1 MESAE
6 DLQNSEI
13 TALKSIYAEQFLECP
28 ASNVWKG
35 APKQPEFILKV
46 VHPDESHADK
56 IYFHLH
62 VKFPKTYPLLAYP
75 IFTIQK
81 PIQGLTSSHVTKLAQ
96 AIHAEAQNQKG
107 SEMVFQIVTFAQDWL
122 SDNIKPPAEVVGSL
136 ATLMSQRALE
146 EERAR
151 KEREQLE
158 AEQELERVQQR
169 AQRLTQEIEAD
180 AQRQELE
187 KQKHYKARRRAE
199 SDATEVPPAGDT
211 PTETFAQEVRVRDI
225 NFHTVKLFHPKR
237 ECLGMTYL
245 AEPVCDDVHATLPL
259 ELYVVTF
266 ESQYYSTSQGRK
278 KLKQL
283 ELDIQKLI
291 SVRHE
296 NLVSLYAAKLAM
308 PHAMS
313 ESTRLAILCEQRPP
327 VTLLDVLENC
337 DTLKEERATEYLLQI
352 LSALQAI
359 HEKDL
364 IHRGLNLRCICLG
377 SDNSQSR
384 TKIVKVRKACYYGR
398 LLDLHRSNP
407 FGLNVPN
414 GDESAIPEAWLPKD
428 AVDSPLLY
436 TRSRDI
442 HCAGVVLLQML
453 LGRDV
458 MQRFGV
464 PQLAL
469 QACDISP
476 TLYQV
481 ASSMLTSGRKKAA
494 SCHSLIR
501 ELSGSII
508 SPGIRIR
515 DRAITFSDVR
525 TPVVPHNFS
534 GSPEEYFAMPA
545 QRTRHSSRWKEDWEE
560 LELLGKGAFGS
571 VVKARNKID
580 SRIYA
585 VKKVKLRA
593 TQKDTKIFREVNALS
608 RLSHRFIV
616 RYYTTWVET
625 SDPFATPLSSG
636 SDSEESGT
644 ENGMISFRAGK
655 RKDDF
660 SNDPFSID
668 LDDLQSGAGSKSSF
682 PSIHFT
688 RSGSS
693 KQADNETDNEYD
705 DNDSDEADP
714 NFLELL
720 DNGQANGNGSAS
732 PALTVVQE
740 FVERQTLK
748 ERIAEGLSEDEAWRL
763 FMQIVDALV
772 HMSSLGILHRD
783 IKLTNIFIDGKGDC
797 KVGDFGLATSSL
809 AAVDPSDVAPGVVG
823 SDDMTL
829 EVGTRLY
836 IAPEVQSHKNG
847 PRRSPNK
854 ADMYSLG
861 IVFFEMNYMFS
872 TGAERIAVIEMLRK
886 PEIIFPSGWDPHRVR
901 QREIIHW
908 LLQHDPN
915 ERPSALE
922 LSQSPLLPPRVEDEY
937 FRGAIRM
944 MAKQDSPHYQA
955 VLSALF
961 NQQSKPSRAFLYD
974 KESRLPEHA
983 SLNDIVEQTLT
994 SIFQLHGAVHMEPLQ
1009 LMPAMNPENEHNRVL
1024 LLDRHGEVVA
1034 LPNDAL
1040 VPFARLAA
1048 RDRMRRVKRFHVGNV
1063 YRPNVTAGHPK
1074 STKAAV
1080 FDIISPDMECGPAAA
1095 IAESLAIVNKCL
1107 DSFPGIGQDYEIQV
1121 SHSMILEYIF
1131 HGIPEDTRQPV
1142 LNILTRTK
1150 SSWPQKRTLLLN
1162 RGLLRS
1168 TADELEIL
1176 SETYNDV
1183 ESVIVKLEKASS
1195 SVLALIN
1202 PAIKEVKR
1210 VLEYATGLG
1219 VSRRIHFRPLML
1231 GTHNAPF
1238 KDGVCFE
1245 VTRRGKRTDI
1255 LAAGGRYDSMIR
1267 QFTPPD
1273 PKSDSFCAMGF
1284 QLAIDK
1290 ITSALA
1296 AFQST
1301 SVRNLVK
1308 EQRSFGFWSPRRCDV
1323 YIVSYHP
1330 GYLLDRLEV
1339 AALLWANDISAD
1351 VMYESGL
1358 PDSEDES
1365 HADLCS
1371 REGILFTVVPRP
1383 RTIKREQAAFKVRNM
1398 LKGTEYDISRAELV
1412 GWLQQ
1417 QIAEQKKVDS
1427 STSGVSAV
1435 PDLPIGPVAMAKEN
1449 SSASDIQL
1457 LLPGETKKQLKRSKQ
1472 MFMDRAFDTASE
1484 LKSSI
1489 QTGLPVIAVDVPS
1502 LVFEAL
1508 VRDASWVT
1516 DEDTWK
1522 AILAGLPSQH
1532 SGYGNQIR
1540 DAVARR
1546 KAEGR
1551 RFVLLFAVREER
1563 LQVLDLS

>member
-6 DLQNSEI
+6 ELQQSEI
-13 TALKSIYAEQFLECP
+13 TALKSIYADQFVECP
-28 ASNVWKG
+28 PSNVWKG
-35 APKQPEFILKV
+35 APKQPEFIIKV
-46 VHPDESHADK
+46 VHPDETHANK

-62 VKFPKTYPLLAYP
+62 VKFPKTYPLMAYP
-75 IFTIQK
+75 IFTIRK
-81 PIQGLTSSHVTKLAQ
+81 PFEGLTSSHVTKLSQ
-96 AIHAEAQNQKG
+96 AIHAEAQKQKG

-122 SDNIKPPAEVVGSL
+122 NDNVKPALEPVGSL
-136 ATLMSQRALE
+136 AMLMSQRALE

-158 AEQELERVQQR
+158 AEQELERVQQL
-169 AQRLTQEIEAD
+169 AQQLTEEIQAD

-187 KQKHYKARRRAE
+187 KQKNIKARKRAE
-199 SDATEVPPAGDT
+199 SDATEVPSSGDT
-211 PTETFAQEVRVRDI
+211 PMETFSQEIRVRDVA
-225 NFHTVKLFHPKR
+225 FHTVKLFHPKR
-237 ECLGMTYL
+237 ECLGVTYL
-245 AEPVCDDVHATLPL
+245 AEPVCDDVNVTLPL
-259 ELYVVTF
+259 ELHVYTF
-266 ESQYYSTSQGRK
+266 EASYYTTSQGRK

-283 ELDIQKLI
+283 ESDIQKLI
-291 SVRHE
+291 TIRHE
-296 NLVSLYAAKLAM
+296 NLISVYAVKLTM
-308 PHAMS
+308 PHTS
-313 ESTRLAILCEQRPP
+313 DPTRLAILCEQRPSM
-327 VTLLDVLENC
+327 TLLDVLENC
-337 DTLKEERATEYLLQI
+337 DTLREERTTEYLLQV

-359 HEKDL
+359 HEADL
-364 IHRGLNLRCICLG
+364 IHRGLDLRCICLAN
-377 SDNSQSR
+377 DDSQSK
-384 TKIVKVRKACYYGR
+384 TKLVKIRKACYYGK

-407 FGLNVPN
+407 FGYNVPN
-414 GDESAIPEAWLPKD
+414 GEEPQIPDTWLPKD

-442 HCAGVVLLQML
+442 HCAGVVVLQML

-458 MQRFGV
+458 MQRFID
-464 PQLAL
+464 PQAAL
-469 QACDISP
+469 HACDISP

-481 ASSMLTSGRKKAA
+481 TSSMLTSGKKKAV
-494 SCHSLIR
+494 SCYSLIR

-508 SPGIRIR
+508 SPGIRMR
-515 DRAITFSDVR
+515 DRAITFSDVK
-525 TPVVPHNFS
+525 TPVPYNMS
-534 GSPEEYFAMPA
+534 ASPEEYFTVPA

-585 VKKVKLRA
+585 VKKVRLRA
-593 TQKDTKIFREVNALS
+593 TQKDTRIFREVNALS
-608 RLSHRFIV
+608 RLNHRFIV

-636 SDSEESGT
+636 SDTEEDGT
-644 ENGMISFRAGK
+644 EDGLTSVASRRRREN
-655 RKDDF
+655 F

-668 LDDLQSGAGSKSSF
+668 LDDLESGAGSKSSF

-693 KQADNETDNEYD
+693 RADNETDND
-705 DNDSDEADP
+705 DEDNGSDESDQ
-714 NFLELL
+714 NFFALL
-720 DNGQANGNGSAS
+720 DTNGNGVPS
-732 PALTVVQE
+732 PAVSRTLYIQME

-809 AAVDPSDVAPGVVG
+809 AAVDPSDVAPGIVG

-847 PRRSPNK
+847 PRRNQNK

-872 TGAERIAVIEMLRK
+872 TGAERIAVLEDLRK
-886 PEIIFPSGWDPHRVR
+886 PQIIFPAGWEPHRAR
-901 QREIIHW
+901 QREIINW

-915 ERPSALE
+915 ARPSALE

-961 NQQSKPSRAFLYD
+961 NQASKPARTFLYD

-994 SIFQLHGAVHMEPLQ
+994 GIFQLHGAVHMEPLL
-1009 LMPAMNPENEHNRVL
+1009 LMPAMDPENEHNRVL

-1048 RDRMRRVKRFHVGNV
+1048 RDKMRRVKRFHVGNV
-1063 YRPNVTAGHPK
+1063 YRPNVTTGHPK
-1074 STKAAV
+1074 YTKAAV
-1080 FDIISPDMECGPAAA
+1080 FDIISPDLEYGPIAA
-1095 IAESLAIVNKCL
+1095 IAESIAIVNKCL
-1107 DSFPGIGQDYEIQV
+1107 DSFPGIGQDYEIHV
-1121 SHSMILEYIF
+1121 SHSKVPDLIF
-1131 HGIPEDTRQPV
+1131 HGISEETRQTV

-1162 RGLLRS
+1162 KGLLRS
-1168 TADELEIL
+1168 MADDLEVL
-1176 SETYNDV
+1176 SETYGDV
-1183 ESVIVKLEKASS
+1183 DSVVTKLEKASS
-1195 SVLALIN
+1195 SVLIQLT
-1202 PAIKEVKR
+1202 PAIQEVKK
-1210 VLEYATGLG
+1210 VLEYTGSLG
-1219 VSRRIHFRPLML
+1219 VTRRIHFRPLML
-1231 GTHNAPF
+1231 GNHNSQF
-1238 KDGVCFE
+1238 KGGVCFE
-1245 VTRRGKRTDI
+1245 VTKRNKRTDI
-1255 LAAGGRYDSMIR
+1255 LAAGGRYDSLIR

-1273 PKSDSFCAMGF
+1273 PTADSFCAMGF

-1296 AFQST
+1296 VFQST

-1323 YIVSYHP
+1323 YVVSYHP

-1339 AALLWANDISAD
+1339 ATLLWQNDISAD

-1358 PDSEDES
+1358 PEGENES

-1383 RTIKREQAAFKVRNM
+1383 RTVKREQAAFKVRNM
-1398 LKGTEYDISRAELV
+1398 LKGTEDEISRAELV

-1417 QIAEQKKVDS
+1417 QIAEQKKVDT

-1435 PDLPIGPVAMAKEN
+1435 PELPVGPAAIAKEN
-1449 SSASDIQL
+1449 SGTSEIQL
-1457 LLPGETKKQLKRSKQ
+1457 LLPGETKKQMKRSKQ
-1472 MFMDRAFDTASE
+1472 LFMDRAFDTAAQV
-1484 LKSSI
+1484 KSAV
-1489 QTGLPVIAVDVPS
+1489 QTGIPVIAVDVP
-1502 LVFEAL
+1502 LNVFDVL
-1508 VRDASWVT
+1508 VRDSAWVT
-1516 DEDTWK
+1516 DEDAWK
-1522 AILAGLPSQH
+1522 AILANLPSQH
-1532 SGYGNQIR
+1532 SGYGHQIR
-1540 DAVARR
+1540 EQVAKR

-1551 RFVLLFAVREER
+1551 RFVLLFAVRDER
-1563 LQVLDLS
+1563 VQILDLS